1 MSVLTDARQALKELL
16 DGRLGGASV
25 FTELP
30 EVVMAPFAVVAPGEP
45 YLEFPEGTPFG
56 WARANLLACF
66 YVAWGSNDVMT
77 AALDQAALDIIA
89 AVNDSDGFLA
99 IQVDQPGE
107 VVINGQRHLGI
118 AVEIVTDV
126 EL

>member
-1 MSVLTDARQALKELL
+1 MLTDARQALKDLL
-16 DGRLGGASV
+16 DGQLDGASV

-30 EVVMAPFAVVAPGEP
+30 ETVMAPFAVVAPGEP
-45 YLEFPEGTPFG
+45 YLEFPEGIPFG
-56 WARANLLACF
+56 SARVNLLACF

-77 AALDQAALDIIA
+77 AALDQAALAIVA
-89 AVNDSDGFLA
+89 AVNDSEDFLA

-107 VVINGQRHLGI
+107 VAINGQRHLGI